1 MNPRHFIRIT
11 MTLALTAAN
20 TAMAEQ
26 PQDFINGYTQEAKAQ
41 NPGFSGFDA
50 ARGQQLFTAA
60 HATDWRCTTCH
71 TDNPKAQGK
80 HAETQKVIEPLA
92 PSANPARFTNREKVE
107 KWFKRSCKDVLEREC
122 TAQEK
127 GDVLTWLLSLP

>member
-1 MNPRHFIRIT
+1 MKNSIHAFIFALLSTTSTIT
-11 MTLALTAAN
+11 
-20 TAMAEQ
+20 MAEQ
-26 PQDFINGYTQEAKAQ
+26 PKDFLDGYLKEAQIQ
-41 NPGFSGFDA
+41 NPGFQGFDA
-50 ARGQQLFTAA
+50 SRGQIFFTGA

-92 PSANPARFTNREKVE
+92 PSANAARFTNREKVE

-122 TAQEK
+122 SPQEK
-127 GDVLTWLLSLP
+127 GDVITWLLSLP